1 MANDLLSFSLFDAC
15 SLALT
20 IAVTRP
26 TFVGAPKMIPAEIIS
41 EVSTFVDNS
50 NLIASN
56 SGDFGGLFW
65 PVLGLGGLAGLIL
78 FLSPPLKEVE

>member
-1 MANDLLSFSLFDAC
+1 LPSSRL
-15 SLALT
+15 LALGT
-20 IAVTRP
+20 AVTRP
-26 TFVGAPKMIPAEIIS
+26 TFVGAPKMIPAEVIS

-56 SGDFGGLFW
+56 SADFGGLFW